1 MALFTQGT
9 DLLVFLLNVNYRKE
23 MRTCSTI
30 TKQQLAAKLIYV
42 NISEGTKKTDKKK
55 TKKKKTKQKKIN
67 LLVFLLRTE
76 EK

>member
-30 TKQQLAAKLIYV
+30 MKQQLAAKLIYV
-42 NISEGTKKTDKKK
+42 NISEGTKKTDKK
-55 TKKKKTKQKKIN
+55 TKKKNQTKTIN
-67 LLVFLLRTE
+67 LLVFLPRTE

>member
-30 TKQQLAAKLIYV
+30 MKQQLAEKLIYV
-42 NISEGTKKTDKKK
+42 NISEGTKKTDKELKENN
-55 TKKKKTKQKKIN
+55 N
-67 LLVFLLRTE
+67 LLVFLPRTE